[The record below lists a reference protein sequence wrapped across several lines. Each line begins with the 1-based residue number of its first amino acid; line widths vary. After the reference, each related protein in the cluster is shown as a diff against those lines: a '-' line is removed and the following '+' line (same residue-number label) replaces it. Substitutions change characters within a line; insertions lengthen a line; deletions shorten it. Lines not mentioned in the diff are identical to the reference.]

1 MNILKNNTYYFV
13 KLISVCEL
21 IILLMSRDIKT
32 RYNGNV
38 LNYMMVLAVPLVWIT
53 ITVISFQYLNR
64 AVPIF
69 TDDISFVISG
79 ILPYLL
85 FRYTITAT
93 MRTRSFF
100 TSLAVVSQVKKRYV
114 IFALAAVE
122 FVNAV
127 IIYIIVSL
135 INFLIFSRWEAH
147 KPILIFE
154 GMVIAWLL
162 GLSFGYFCDAL
173 SERFSLVYKAVPVV
187 LRPMFLISAVFY
199 TANELPYSLLSI
211 FSWNPLLHVNEIV
224 REGMFEGYHSFYLEP
239 FYPLVFSATLFL
251 AGIIFHRV
259 YDTKNH

>member
-1 MNILKNNTYYFV
+1 M
-13 KLISVCEL
+13 KLITVCEL

-32 RYNGNV
+32 RYNGNL

-64 AVPIF
+64 TVPIF
-69 TDDISFVISG
+69 TDDISFVIAG

-100 TSLAVVSQVKKRYV
+100 TSLAVVSQVKKRHV

-135 INFLIFSRWEAH
+135 INFLIFSVG
-147 KPILIFE
+147 KPRNR
-154 GMVIAWLL
+154 
-162 GLSFGYFCDAL
+162 S
-173 SERFSLVYKAVPVV
+173 
-187 LRPMFLISAVFY
+187 
-199 TANELPYSLLSI
+199 
-211 FSWNPLLHVNEIV
+211 
-224 REGMFEGYHSFYLEP
+224 
-239 FYPLVFSATLFL
+239 
-251 AGIIFHRV
+251 
-259 YDTKNH
+259 